1 MIDKTMNTVPK
12 YSAPISKVVSISI
25 KAQILADSLYGSV
38 SANEYNRGSESYVG
52 FGDDEDD

>member
-1 MIDKTMNTVPK
+1 MIDKTMNTAPK
-12 YSAPISKVVSISI
+12 YSAPNAKVVSISI

-52 FGDDEDD
+52 FGDD